1 MGDHINLDGN
11 VTFSNTAARATRGN
25 TAYSR
30 TADYEK
36 GTRQISP
43 NTMSDYGMTT
53 ISGGKIQT
61 DQMTAKRINI
71 VRDDGVEVTNNGRL
85 KNDFIVASF
94 SPNFMSQPRADGG
107 NASWDIFYQRGQWWT
122 FNKYENGYNRTDPRT
137 FNAYSFN
144 HSARY
149 LMIEMAIN
157 SPSDGTGLFIEVS
170 EFSTP
175 SGVTSFGDVSRGWTK
190 NEANGGYYT
199 FQIDL
204 GKPSFKRRNF
214 YLKAWPN
221 SQGTNA
227 SVAQFRILR
236 MTQNDDSWY

>member
-1 MGDHINLDGN
+1 
-11 VTFSNTAARATRGN
+11 
-25 TAYSR
+25 
-30 TADYEK
+30 
-36 GTRQISP
+36 
-43 NTMSDYGMTT
+43 MTS

-71 VRDDGVEVTNNGRL
+71 VRDDGVAVTNNGRL

-149 LMIEMAIN
+149 LMIEMAVN
-157 SPSDGTGLFIEVS
+157 SPSNGTGLFIEVS

-175 SGVTSFGDVSRGWTK
+175 SGVTSFGAVSRGWTK

-214 YLKAWPN
+214 YLKAWAS